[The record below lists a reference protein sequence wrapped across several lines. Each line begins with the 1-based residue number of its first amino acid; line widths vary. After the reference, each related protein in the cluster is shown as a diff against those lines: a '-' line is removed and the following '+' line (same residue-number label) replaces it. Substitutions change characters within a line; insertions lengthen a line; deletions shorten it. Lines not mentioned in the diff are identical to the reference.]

1 MVWIHECGSCTLELR
16 STVPAEWP
24 WGPRRLSFPV
34 EKEVSPKSNQ
44 DGLMEGKWGQG
55 GSYRPG

>member
-1 MVWIHECGSCTLELR
+1 MSVGAGTLELR

-34 EKEVSPKSNQ
+34 EKEVNPKSNQ

-55 GSYRPG
+55 GSY